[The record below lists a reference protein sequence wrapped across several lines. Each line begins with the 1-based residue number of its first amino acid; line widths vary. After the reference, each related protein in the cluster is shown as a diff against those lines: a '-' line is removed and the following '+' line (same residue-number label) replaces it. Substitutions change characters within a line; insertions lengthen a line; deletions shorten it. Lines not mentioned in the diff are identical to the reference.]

1 MIPTSANP
9 SSLKDQSPVEQMTAL
24 THESI
29 ARERVVLGKVK
40 VLELLTRAAIYLLL
54 FLLALIFVFPFVW
67 AFLTSVKSTT
77 EVFDTGITLPEVWR
91 FDNYIKAV
99 QSYNLIR
106 YLLNSI
112 FVSLVVAT
120 AHLFL
125 ASTAGFAFSRLQF
138 PGRTL
143 LFVVVLATLMVPSQA
158 TLVPLFILV
167 KHWPLLGDNNL
178 WGQGGSGM
186 LDSYW
191 GLTVPMFATA
201 YGIFLLRQFFLTLPV
216 DLEDAARIDGT
227 SEFGIYWRIALPL
240 SGPAL
245 ATLAIFSFQNMF
257 NDFVW
262 PLVMTR
268 SDEMKTIQLGLAQFR
283 REGTTEWTLLMA
295 GTMLATIPI
304 LLVFLAGQRY
314 FTQGIALSGIKG

>member
-1 MIPTSANP
+1 MMPTSVDITDERH
-9 SSLKDQSPVEQMTAL
+9 SSISDT
-24 THESI
+24 
-29 ARERVVLGKVK
+29 VVLIDKRVTDEQAALGKAT
-40 VLELLTRAAIYLLL
+40 LLVEHLRRAAIYVLLI
-54 FLLALIFVFPFVW
+54 FLAFIFVFPFVW

-77 EVFDTGITLPEVWR
+77 EIFDPGITWPAVWR
-91 FDNYIKAV
+91 FDNYIQAV

-106 YLLNSI
+106 YLFNSI
-112 FVSLVVAT
+112 LVSLIVAI
-120 AHLFL
+120 AHIFL

-138 PGRTL
+138 PGRDL
-143 LFVVVLATLMVPSQA
+143 LFVVVVATLMVPSQA

-167 KHWPLLGDNNL
+167 KHWPLLGDNNI

-216 DLEDAARIDGT
+216 DLEDAARIDGS
-227 SEFGIYWRIALPL
+227 SEFGIYWRIVLPL
-240 SGPAL
+240 SGAAL

-262 PLVMTR
+262 PLVTTR

-295 GTMLATIPI
+295 GTMIATIPI
-304 LLVFLAGQRY
+304 LIVFLAGQRY
-314 FTQGIALSGIKG
+314 FTQGIALTGIKG